1 MMVLERKLFLYK
13 EIIMDKVIYVAV
25 VQSILFPKTV
35 TDKEIEEKL
44 NELFK
49 GKDYIWSENKNI
61 LEEK

>member
-1 MMVLERKLFLYK
+1 
-13 EIIMDKVIYVAV
+13 MDKVIYVAV